1 MSDTSQGIF
10 KVLFNDKLLLTL
22 MILYILLIT
31 LALYFNSK
39 SWMQYKGDTKTS
51 VDEVLDD
58 EEDKLRST
66 KTRWWNLLTKNKL
79 FFYIIFVGVGFISL
93 ITMWMLKWRSVNF
106 PNSQTGSS
114 YFVTFMKVVMGY
126 GIVIGLISLSL
137 YFLSYTPAPLTIIIN
152 ILNLLILSGVV
163 AMFFEKTT
171 KSNAAAG
178 LAGLFSIIFLLIG
191 AQRWSIAGG
200 IIGGFIGLL
209 IGKSSSS
216 SSSSSSDPDAKLN
229 LFREFLKSVIFY
241 LPCLFIKFA
250 DYLKREFGLL
260 KNDKSTLILIGIEI
274 ILISLRFL
282 IPLIYN
288 FFQKQLMPQGNVL
301 IKNPVSLH
309 NSINLGIFESKQERK
324 DGDLTEKTFMNYN
337 YALSFW
343 IWIIPQ
349 APSIS
354 TAYSKPTDLV
364 NINDL
369 IKIIFNKNKIEFW
382 ASTTHPNEL
391 NEHMIKLYTLKKF
404 EYQRW
409 NNFIINY
416 YGGTLDIFVNN
427 KLVSSTPNITPLN
440 NIQKAVAGQTDG
452 VYGGIKNAVYYEKT
466 LTKQEINVINSV

>member
-1 MSDTSQGIF
+1 MSDTSQSIF

-66 KTRWWNLLTKNKL
+66 RTRWWNLFTKNKL

-93 ITMWMLKWRSVNF
+93 ITIWMLKWYSVNF
-106 PNSQTGSS
+106 SDSQTGSS

-126 GIVIGLISLSL
+126 AIVIGLIALSF
-137 YFLSYTPAPLTIIIN
+137 YFLSYTPAPLTIVIN

-178 LAGLFSIIFLLIG
+178 LASLFTIIFLLIG
-191 AQRWSIAGG
+191 AQWWSIAGG
-200 IIGGFIGLL
+200 IIGGFIGLF
-209 IGKSSSS
+209 IGKPSSIN
-216 SSSSSSDPDAKLN
+216 PDAKPN

-250 DYLKREFGLL
+250 DYLKREFGLV
-260 KNDKSTLILIGIEI
+260 KNDKSTQILIGIEI

-282 IPLIYN
+282 IPLIYK
-288 FFQKQLMPQGNVL
+288 FFQKQLMPQGNIL

-309 NSINLGIFESKQERK
+309 NPISLGIFESKQERK

-369 IKIIFNKNKIEFW
+369 IKVIFNKNKIEFW

-466 LTKQEINVINSV
+466 LTKQEINIINSV